1 MASIDKIT
9 IDVCVNIPDETVTRC
24 LKILSMYLT
33 DNPDKTLSID
43 NANVDGKEKRYM
55 SIRNIV
61 HCADCINCLAEPT
74 GGYRCNLH
82 RNKIRNIHR
91 DYCTQG
97 EREYGR
103 DNSETE

>member
-24 LKILSMYLT
+24 LNILSMYLT

-43 NANVDGKEKRYM
+43 NVNVDGKEKRYM
-55 SIRNIV
+55 SIKNIV
-61 HCADCINCLAEPT
+61 QCEDCVNCFAEIT
-74 GGYRCNLH
+74 GEYLCTLH
-82 RNKIRNIHR
+82 RNKIRNIRR

-97 EREYGR
+97 EK
-103 DNSETE
+103 DI